1 MSVCVIGQDA
11 NLTQMTYVT
20 LNSTE
25 VCDEAHPALLTDISI
40 GELQPGQKV
49 KPTYTHARASF
60 LCYYVRYNSIEIV
73 AFFTFKS
80 LIEVHLNILQKV
92 KHSVCV
98 TFWLPD

>member
-20 LNSTE
+20 LNSAE

-49 KPTYTHARASF
+49 KPTYTHTHA
-60 LCYYVRYNSIEIV
+60 L
-73 AFFTFKS
+73 
-80 LIEVHLNILQKV
+80 
-92 KHSVCV
+92 HSCV
-98 TFWLPD
+98 IMSGTTVLK